1 MRHITLLTDFGTRE
15 GGDAVMKGVI
25 WRIVPGNP
33 IADLSHQVAPQN
45 IREAAMVLERI
56 APYFPDETVHVV
68 VIDPGV
74 GTKRRAIAARFGNQ
88 FFVGPDNGVCTPLLE
103 RAERAGA
110 PIEVVVLDN
119 PEYWNEEVNPIFH
132 GRDVFAPCGGHVA
145 KGIPLGKM
153 GTPITDIIRLKPP
166 EPAIINGVVQG
177 EISHIDY
184 FGNIITNIK
193 HEVIK
198 PLRPVVVRVG
208 GVELH
213 DLVTTFGDRPVGDLI
228 ALNSPTHYV
237 MVSVVNGNAA
247 KRLSVN
253 IGDRVEIVPQTR

>member
-1 MRHITLLTDFGTRE
+1 
-15 GGDAVMKGVI
+15 
-25 WRIVPGNP
+25 
-33 IADLSHQVAPQN
+33 
-45 IREAAMVLERI
+45 MVLERI

-74 GTKRRAIAARFGNQ
+74 GTERRAIAARFGNQ

-103 RAERAGA
+103 RAEREGA
-110 PIEVVVLDN
+110 PVEIVDLDN
-119 PEYWNEEVNPIFH
+119 PDYWNEEVNPIFH

-145 KGIPLGKM
+145 NGVPLSKM
-153 GTPITDIIRLKPP
+153 GTPITDVIRLKPQEP
-166 EPAIINGVVQG
+166 EIVNGMVEG

-193 HEVIK
+193 HDVIK
-198 PLRPVVVRVG
+198 PIRPVTVKVG
-208 GVELH
+208 NAELN

-228 ALNSPTHYV
+228 ALKSPTHYV

-247 KRLSVN
+247 KRLSVE
-253 IGDRVEIVPQTR
+253 IGDRVEIVTQSR